1 MSRAMLKQM
10 KMTRTKVEQQLLGE
24 EVSLRS
30 TLRNQRRASRKRLG
44 RKRRKQPME
53 PLHPHQGDTQEL
65 LYQEALTKWCKKT
78 FQQILLFHF
87 TTNDLQVLFSHLDEV
102 ERCEI
107 FDAMF

>member
-65 LYQEALTKWCKKT
+65 LYQEALTKWCFSVT
-78 FQQILLFHF
+78 WTRLSVVRSLMRCSRLL
-87 TTNDLQVLFSHLDEV
+87 LDPGT
-102 ERCEI
+102 RS
-107 FDAMF
+107 